1 MGKRQ
6 LYGEY
11 GSGVVTHIGGNGKR
25 VVHRPIPRSDD
36 PAKLAFERK
45 KQFEKNNKEFE
56 DYKTVIKAAQ
66 NLYLQ
71 GYVETKNIIGKL
83 VLDKIIPLDWF
94 ERDVAG
100 KVRIKERKK
109 NQIEGNKIPG
119 EYKIGVGK
127 IKAFIR
133 HSIGEGKSKQE
144 ILDSLNT
151 EEFLLPVHDKNG
163 EHEKSRKTFL
173 NNIFSQTMLEIK
185 EEIAKQERRMQEQR
199 AKVFDPDDPR

>member
-11 GSGVVTHIGGNGKR
+11 GSGIVTHVGGNGKR

-36 PAKLAFERK
+36 PDKLALERK

-66 NLYLQ
+66 NIYLQ
-71 GYVETKNIIGKL
+71 GYVDTKDIIEKL

-94 ERDVAG
+94 ERDAAG
-100 KVRIKERKK
+100 KVRIKERRKY
-109 NQIEGNKIPG
+109 QIEGNKIPG
-119 EYKIGVGK
+119 EYKIGVRK

-133 HSIGEGKSKQE
+133 YSIGERKSNQE
-144 ILDSLNT
+144 ILDRLNT
-151 EEFLLPVHDKNG
+151 EEFLLPVHHKNG
-163 EHEKSRKTFL
+163 KYEKSRETFL

-185 EEIAKQERRMQEQR
+185 MEIAARR
-199 AKVFDPDDPR
+199 AKIFDQDDPR